1 MSVSPHPLTTVQELL
16 CCPVCKAKLQR
27 EGAEYAC
34 TNPACGRHF
43 PLVHGVPIL
52 VNEANSLLSIDSFVT
67 AKTPEETK
75 QEPKIQQVVE
85 RLLPNISHNVKARQ
99 NYAQLMRL
107 LLERTP
113 TPTVLVIGGG
123 EIGAGM
129 DALLTHP
136 AITVVET
143 DVYLSP
149 RTGLICDAHDIP
161 FAPEAFDAVVV
172 QAVLEHVVD
181 PYRCVEEIHRVLKQD
196 GLVYAEIP
204 FMQQVHMAQFDFT
217 RFTHLGLRRL
227 FRHFAEISSGAVGG
241 PGMALAWS
249 YQYFLLSFAKR
260 RYVRALLRIFGS
272 LTSFYLKYFDYY
284 LIDKPGTFDAASG
297 YYFLGQKTDLV
308 LSDHALITLYR
319 GAQERQTLV

>member
-1 MSVSPHPLTTVQELL
+1 MSASPHALTTVQELL
-16 CCPVCKAKLQR
+16 CCPVCKAKLQCA
-27 EGAEYAC
+27 GAEYAC
-34 TNPACGRHF
+34 TNAACGSHF
-43 PLVHGVPIL
+43 PLVQGVPIL
-52 VNEANSLLSIDSFVT
+52 VNEANSLLSIASFVN
-67 AKTPEETK
+67 AKPPEATK
-75 QEPKIQQVVE
+75 QAPKIQHVVE
-85 RLLPNISHNVKARQ
+85 RLLPTISHNVKARQ
-99 NYAQLMRL
+99 NYAQFMRL
-107 LLERTP
+107 LLERNP

-129 DALLTHP
+129 DGLLTHP

-181 PYRCVEEIHRVLKQD
+181 PYRCVAEIYRVLKPC

-227 FRHFAEISSGAVGG
+227 FRHFEEVSSGAVGG

-260 RYVRALLRIFGS
+260 RYIRALLRVFGT

-284 LIDKPGTFDAASG
+284 LIDKPGTFDAAAG
-297 YYFLGQKTDLV
+297 YYFLGKKSDLV
-308 LSDHALITLYR
+308 LSDHAVIASYR
-319 GAQERQTLV
+319 GGQERRTLA